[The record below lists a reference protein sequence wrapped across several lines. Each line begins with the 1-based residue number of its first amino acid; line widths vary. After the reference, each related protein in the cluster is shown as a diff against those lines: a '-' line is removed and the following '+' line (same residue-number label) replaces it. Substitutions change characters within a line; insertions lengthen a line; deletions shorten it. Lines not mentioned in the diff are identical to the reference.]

1 MPDERPERTPDLPEE
16 GPVESGHAPDTTPDA
31 PETAADTGEAATAA
45 AARRRAIARGAPRPF
60 EEDERETAYG
70 LLQRG
75 LALAQRRH
83 NAQAAVV
90 LERAAAMEPGRG
102 SILEALGRA
111 YYNSGQVDR
120 ARETFEQ
127 LLEVDPSSHY
137 GHYALGQSL
146 KRLGQLEEAGTHLRL
161 AAALDPSSNLYRFA
175 LARLPGAEP
184 GSGRRGKASGEDGA
198 EPGAGGPAAAIPD
211 GVTDAADATDA
222 GGSAGAGDEDRTL
235 DDLESAD

>member
-1 MPDERPERTPDLPEE
+1 MRDETNDPQPHDELADGDHGSPEPPIGRSGEALPESRGDRPADTPD
-16 GPVESGHAPDTTPDA
+16 
-31 PETAADTGEAATAA
+31 AA

-60 EEDERETAYG
+60 EEDERESAYG

-90 LERAAAMEPGRG
+90 LARAAAMEPGRG

-111 YYNSGQVDR
+111 YYNSGQVER

-146 KRLGQLEEAGTHLRL
+146 KRLGQREAAGTHLRM
-161 AAALDPSSNLYRFA
+161 AAALDPTSKLYRFA
-175 LARLPGAEP
+175 LARLPEQGT
-184 GSGRRGKASGEDGA
+184 
-198 EPGAGGPAAAIPD
+198 GGPAGRLEMRDDRPDEAAGSPD
-211 GVTDAADATDA
+211 TAPGDATPD
-222 GGSAGAGDEDRTL
+222 L
-235 DDLESAD
+235 DDQG